1 MIPLGLLRYRATWD
15 GEEIHLLAPS
25 HQEALVAAVELAG
38 WDVDARP
45 ALEMLAGCAWVP
57 VEVRS

>member
-1 MIPLGLLRYRATWD
+1 MSALLHYRATWD

-25 HQEALVAAVELAG
+25 HEEARVAAVELAG
-38 WDVDARP
+38 WDVDALP
-45 ALEMLAGCAWVP
+45 ELEVRAGAAWVP